1 VNVLLVNPV
10 FTGRS
15 DLPPLGL
22 LSLAAVLLKDS
33 LTVEVLDLDIE
44 SLPDPLAKLDEALRR
59 LEPVVVGVTAMSDS
73 FRSALVVCR
82 CVKAWNPAALT
93 VLGGVHATVHDER
106 ILASCEDV
114 DVAVRGEGE
123 VTFREVVLAR
133 STGLPVSGI
142 RGITHRDAGRIVRN
156 PRRDIPPDLDAYP
169 IPAHHLLEGQGYR
182 ARGVS
187 SSRGCSHRCT
197 FCSIRSLYGGTVRFR
212 DIGSLMDE
220 IELLA
225 DLGAKRILFSDDNFT
240 DDAER
245 AKALCSEIGRQGF
258 HRRIRFFAE
267 GRIDDMCRNPMLPG
281 VLSGAGFEAV
291 YFGAESGSPEILDY
305 YRKGIKPA
313 DMERCVALCVEQN
326 LTPVVSFILFGPM
339 DTAGTIRETLALAR
353 RLFECGAEIAYTEML
368 IPYPGTPI
376 AARLKK
382 DGKFREAG
390 EVYYFESCRGL
401 ATEQVLNLLHAARRV
416 AALMH
421 HDEPFAESRR
431 VYREFGYLDEMLA
444 GRVPEGF
451 PPFVAGLGARAPQK
465 DEGEQLLREMSSLI
479 EDAQKQGVNNSV

>member
-1 VNVLLVNPV
+1 MRVLLINPV
-10 FTGRS
+10 FTGRT

-22 LSLAAVLLKDS
+22 LSLAAVLLRDS
-33 LTVEVLDLDIE
+33 LTVEVLDLDIGP
-44 SLPDPLAKLDEALRR
+44 LPDPLAKLDETLRR
-59 LEPVVVGVTAMSDS
+59 LDPAVVGVTAMSDS

-82 CVKAWNPAALT
+82 RVKSWNPAALT

-106 ILASCEDV
+106 IIASCADV
-114 DVAVRGEGE
+114 DVVVRGEGE

-133 STGLPVSGI
+133 SAGLPFSGI
-142 RGITHRDAGRIVRN
+142 RGITYRDAGRAARN

-169 IPAHHLLEGQGYR
+169 IPSHHLLEGQGYR

-212 DIGSLMDE
+212 DTGSLMDE

-225 DLGAKRILFSDDNFT
+225 DLGAQRILFSDDNFT
-240 DDAER
+240 DDPAR
-245 AKALCSEIGRQGF
+245 AAALCREIGRQGF
-258 HRRIRFFAE
+258 HRRMRFFAE

-305 YRKGIKPA
+305 YRKGITPA

-339 DTAGTIRETLALAR
+339 DTADTIRETLALAR

-376 AARLKK
+376 AGRLKK
-382 DGKFREAG
+382 EGKYREAG
-390 EVYYFESCRGL
+390 EVYFFESCRGL
-401 ATEQVLNLLHAARRV
+401 EAEHILDLLHAARRI

-421 HDEPFAESRR
+421 RDEPFAEPRR

-444 GRVPEGF
+444 GKVPAGF
-451 PPFVAGLGARAPQK
+451 PPFAAGLNAGAPEK
-465 DEGEQLLREMSSLI
+465 EECEQLLREMPRLV
-479 EDAQKQGVNNSV
+479 ECAQK